1 MVFLRCNAAGA
12 LITTLPPRNVMKK
25 LFPTISSC
33 NINYETRKVP
43 CLGIASLVYIS
54 FPTFWRSRQQYIFMI
69 FFSRMKRA
77 RPSSLVELIRI
88 YRVLQAVKILKT
100 SRSKTGLGVLCEQFG
115 AFTKEMLTLTRT
127 WHSRATLE
135 PNVSSEP
142 YAIRIVVLLSWL
154 IYIWWI
160 LFLTYIPTPKSY
172 PNVLHVQKK

>member
-43 CLGIASLVYIS
+43 CLGITSLIYIS
-54 FPTFWRSRQQYIFMI
+54 FSTFWRSRQQYIFLR
-69 FFSRMKRA
+69 FSLSRMKRDGS
-77 RPSSLVELIRI
+77 SSLVELIRI

-115 AFTKEMLTLTRT
+115 AFTKEMLTLART
-127 WHSRATLE
+127 WRSRAARAPE
-135 PNVSSEP
+135 PNVSSVRHT
-142 YAIRIVVLLSWL
+142 YCSFTI
-154 IYIWWI
+154 
-160 LFLTYIPTPKSY
+160 LTY
-172 PNVLHVQKK
+172 LHLAYFV